1 MSIRKF
7 VAIVSIRLAAAM
19 LASAALALAV
29 PTAQADSLDGPRQKV
44 VSFKDLNMNTR
55 EGIEVAFKRIKYA
68 ARDVCA
74 VPDRYDLS
82 EMALRPCV
90 NDAVA
95 RAVADVH
102 SPLLTSLYEEKTGK
116 TDKKVILAKAH

>member
-1 MSIRKF
+1 MSFRNF
-7 VAIVSIRLAAAM
+7 VAIVSLRLATAM

-29 PTAQADSLDGPRQKV
+29 PAARADSLDAPKQKV
-44 VSFKDLNMNTR
+44 VSFRDLNMNTP
-55 EGIEVAFKRIKYA
+55 EGIEVAFRRIKLA
-68 ARDVCA
+68 AREVCA

-90 NDAVA
+90 NEAVA

-102 SPLLTSLYEEKTGK
+102 SPLLTSLYETKTGK
-116 TDKKVILAKAH
+116 TDKKVILAKTH